1 MQVLMNMF
9 KEFVV
14 EYGKLRL
21 LVKRANIGRLKL
33 LLRTVPAG
41 PSDNPKRLRR
51 ELEAAEASEKATVAA
66 LEKAGVKYPPLVN

>member
-14 EYGKLRL
+14 EYGKIHLS
-21 LVKRANIGRLKL
+21 VKRANIGRLKL

-41 PSDNPKRLRR
+41 PSNNRKKLYRD
-51 ELEAAEASEKATVAA
+51 LEAALASEKATVAA
-66 LEKAGVKYPPLVN
+66 LEKAGVECPPLAN